1 MPQTAINS
9 RKMKNIFIELTD
21 TNDEK
26 ILLNVMHIA
35 WIEPDKKG
43 VSVKSNFV
51 HYSFPKRFKESYEEV
66 KSLIATLNT

>member
-1 MPQTAINS
+1 
-9 RKMKNIFIELTD
+9 MKNLFIELTD

-26 ILLNVMHIA
+26 VLLNVMHIA

-43 VSVKSNFV
+43 TSIKSNCV
-51 HYSFPKRFKESYEEV
+51 HYSLPKRFKETYEEV